1 MRNRLAANKIIKDA
15 VRVKVGAV
23 RVKVASKRRR
33 EVRLENEHAQ
43 VYNWISGGVADRVMS
58 AVNQILELLSF
69 EHTFLIWCEVD
80 YPRSK
85 VLVLTAKALCK
96 GRQNGKY

>member
-43 VYNWISGGVADRVMS
+43 VYNWISGGS
-58 AVNQILELLSF
+58 
-69 EHTFLIWCEVD
+69 
-80 YPRSK
+80 
-85 VLVLTAKALCK
+85 
-96 GRQNGKY
+96 G

>member
-43 VYNWISGGVADRVMS
+43 VYNWISGGVVDRVMS
-58 AVNQILELLSF
+58 AFSQILELLSF
-69 EHTFLIWCEVD
+69 EHTFLIWCEAD
-80 YPRSK
+80 HPRSK
-85 VLVLTAKALCK
+85 VLTVKALCK
-96 GRQNGKY
+96 GRRDGQ